1 MRMLPACDLDIS
13 DSGSVATSRDTFN
26 NEFFTRAL
34 TSFPERIS
42 DGEFTSAMK
51 ARISIESCRRR
62 IDPWKEKFFEEYWG
76 QLSEK
81 KPDPADKLKAEKMA
95 RLDEKLV
102 KVSPV
107 TMRNTKSSPHYS
119 NGVSK
124 TEEKIKNE
132 ATSSEAE
139 KPLPDINHCDKI
151 MIKSWEAE
159 EAVKALSPNLQVK
172 SKFRQILQI
181 DTLSIFYK

>member
-1 MRMLPACDLDIS
+1 MLPACDLDIS
-13 DSGSVATSRDTFN
+13 ECGSVLTSRDSFN

-81 KPDPADKLKAEKMA
+81 KPDPSEKIKSEKMA
-95 RLDEKLV
+95 KLDEKLV
-102 KVSPV
+102 RVSPV
-107 TMRNTKSSPHYS
+107 VMRTQKSSPHYS
-119 NGVSK
+119 NGVSNGSK
-124 TEEKIKNE
+124 SEDKFKIEPGSPEND
-132 ATSSEAE
+132 

-159 EAVKALSPNLQVK
+159 EAVKALSPNLQVN
-172 SKFRQILQI
+172 
-181 DTLSIFYK
+181 TA